1 MTVVSGTQYN
11 EYRYEEHQIIVD
23 YFGDISGRFLCIGA
37 GVGHDHLHPLLE
49 SDWTGVYC
57 EPNPVDCASL
67 LLAVAKFKDKV
78 TIVNSAV
85 TDKSG
90 LAIFYRCVN
99 GVGVSSLDP
108 DHAESNKAT
117 IPNPTIQKIIV
128 NTIAANKLIEF
139 IGKDF
144 NLISIDAE
152 GSDSKIVK
160 SIPWEELKQC
170 QMIFVEQIDPD
181 AHRILINNNFVLHTN
196 STSNHN
202 RIYTKKLT

>member
-1 MTVVSGTQYN
+1 MTVVSDIHYN
-11 EYRYEEHQIIVD
+11 KYRYEEHQIIVD
-23 YFGDISGRFLCIGA
+23 YFGDISGRFLCIGGGA
-37 GVGHDHLHPLLE
+37 GLDHLEPLLE
-49 SDWTGVYC
+49 SNWTGVYC

-67 LLAVAKFKDKV
+67 LLAVAQFKDKV

-90 LAIFYRCVN
+90 LAIFYRCVDS
-99 GVGVSSLDP
+99 VGVSSLDP
-108 DHAESNKAT
+108 DHAERNKAMV
-117 IPNPTIQKIIV
+117 PNPTIQKIIV

-139 IGKDF
+139 IGKNF

-160 SIPWEELKQC
+160 SMPWEELKQC
-170 QMIFVEQIDPD
+170 QMIFVEHIDQD
-181 AHRILINNNFVLHTN
+181 AHQILINNNFVVYIN
-196 STSNHN
+196 STVNHN